1 MESTLSFAIVP
12 VPLPSTLRLAPDQ
25 ICLLKASLVFW
36 YKYSVNHTI
45 WRDLSVA
52 SRREHLLSTPTT
64 ENTKTTI
71 PHGISVPTP
80 STALSETASAT
91 DQSTGTE
98 LTMVCVDSTSGPDA
112 DTDSSRATPV
122 TALESPP
129 SSSAS
134 SPVPSSPSSSPSSS
148 TDASSYSATQEEE
161 QRTCSVDDAPRRN
174 TGNRRQAAINRP
186 DAGSINNSLRP
197 LGPRHLEHD
206 YKIARKKLSAAVA
219 VAVNE
224 LFGFSVPVRNEET
237 EAKRPGKE
245 CIPLLR
251 QHPLVRRA
259 ASAVDEADRLLEE
272 ALARGENW
280 ASAIP
285 KEWEWDENHPDYEWA
300 YNEPEAETEKKARR
314 IKARI
319 DIPKTFKPRTRTRKR
334 QTPEAEE
341 GEASDNKEAN
351 PSGSVDDTLQIRAKS
366 TDPSLDTTIGGL
378 GERERRSRSCSVS
391 VLESDLSSA
400 PAVIAEADL
409 PLAPV
414 SEKRDRG
421 GPQRAIPDTSGS
433 VMKIEIAAVTTQ
445 TPVLGSSMMR
455 FRLDPPTESKPPPA
469 PPAKRKRGR
478 PRKHPL
484 PPPVPTLEQLPKNAA
499 AAMAAQESERRSSKR
514 RKIVISN

>member
-1 MESTLSFAIVP
+1 MS
-12 VPLPSTLRLAPDQ
+12 
-25 ICLLKASLVFW
+25 
-36 YKYSVNHTI
+36 N
-45 WRDLSVA
+45 
-52 SRREHLLSTPTT
+52 

-71 PHGISVPTP
+71 PHGISVSTP
-80 STALSETASAT
+80 STALSKTASAT
-91 DQSTGTE
+91 DQSTSAE
-98 LTMVCVDSTSGPDA
+98 LTMVCVDSTAGPD
-112 DTDSSRATPV
+112 TDIGSPRATPV

-134 SPVPSSPSSSPSSS
+134 SPVPFSPSSSPSSS
-148 TDASSYSATQEEE
+148 TDASSYSVTQEED
-161 QRTCSVDDAPRRN
+161 QRICSDDAPRRN

-186 DAGSINNSLRP
+186 DAGSNNSLRP

-219 VAVNE
+219 IAVNE

-285 KEWEWDENHPDYEWA
+285 KELEWNEKHPDYEWA

-334 QTPEAEE
+334 QTPEVEE
-341 GEASDNKEAN
+341 DEASDNKEAN
-351 PSGSVDDTLQIRAKS
+351 PSGPVDDTPQIRAKS
-366 TDPSLDTTIGGL
+366 TDLSLDTTIGGL
-378 GERERRSRSCSVS
+378 GERERRSRSRSVS
-391 VLESDLSSA
+391 VPESDPSFA
-400 PAVIAEADL
+400 PAVIAEANV

-414 SEKRDRG
+414 SEKRNRG
-421 GPQRAIPDTSGS
+421 RPQRAIPDTFGS
-433 VMKIEIAAVTTQ
+433 VMELETAAVMIQ
-445 TPVLGSSMMR
+445 IPVLGSSMMR

-469 PPAKRKRGR
+469 PPVKRKRGR

-484 PPPVPTLEQLPKNAA
+484 PPPVPTLDQLPKNAA
-499 AAMAAQESERRSSKR
+499 AAMAAQESERRPSKR